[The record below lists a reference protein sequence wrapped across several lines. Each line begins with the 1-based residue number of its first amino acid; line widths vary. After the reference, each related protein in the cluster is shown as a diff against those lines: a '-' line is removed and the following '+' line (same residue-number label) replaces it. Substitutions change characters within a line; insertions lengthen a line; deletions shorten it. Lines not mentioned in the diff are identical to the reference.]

1 MLKSLDQIVD
11 LARKGKKA
19 RIAVAAA
26 ADLPVLKALKA
37 ASELGIAEPL
47 LIGDADKIREMSA
60 VLSFSITAFELID
73 VPDPA
78 EASLKAVEQIRAGNA
93 GILMKGM
100 VSTAPLLKA
109 VLEKNIG
116 LRKREV
122 LSHFALFQTS
132 HYHKLLGVTDAAMNI
147 SPNAEEKA
155 AIIENACEV
164 MQSLGVKLPKVAVIG
179 PLELVNEKIQSTV
192 DAALL
197 KKMNTK
203 GKIRNCLVDGPFAI
217 DNAVSA
223 EAVEHKGIKSEVAG
237 DADILLAP
245 DLDAGN
251 ILYKTM
257 IFLSDGRSAAIIT
270 GASVPIVLTSR
281 ADSEES
287 KLYSIALAS
296 ALNT

>member
-1 MLKSLDQIVD
+1 MLTSLDQIVD

-26 ADLPVLKALKA
+26 ADFPVLKALKA

-47 LIGDADKIREMSA
+47 LIGDADKIREISA
-60 VLSFSITAFELID
+60 SLSYSITAFDLID

-78 EASLKAVEQIRAGNA
+78 EASYRAVEQIRAGNA

-109 VLEKNIG
+109 VLDKNKG

-122 LSHFALFQTS
+122 LSHFAVFQTS
-132 HYHKLLGVTDAAMNI
+132 YYHKLLGVTDAAMNI
-147 SPNAEEKA
+147 SPSPEEKA

-164 MQSLGVKLPKVAVIG
+164 MHCLGVKLPKVAVIG

-197 KKMNTK
+197 KEMNLK
-203 GKIRNCLVDGPFAI
+203 GKIRNCIVDGPFAI

-223 EAVEHKGIKSEVAG
+223 EAAKHKGIKSEVAG

-287 KLYSIALAS
+287 KLYSIALAA